1 MGTLYLLGTVH
12 GTRKSK
18 KRLTSFLTNNKVDII
33 LAEGIRNHNLLNKN
47 YWKIEPFLLL
57 VVKVYFYCL
66 KVKGTEL
73 NLAEIL
79 AKNKGIKFVNMD
91 MSLSQVIDTFHKKS
105 NLLVFL
111 FIFIMAFIITLFN
124 KGYIPLFLKFIIA
137 FVFAE
142 IGYLGYFAISVNNL
156 RNKNFKVNIISN
168 LKNDK
173 EILVVCGKFHSKFIS
188 KNFNVAK
195 VK

>member
-137 FVFAE
+137 
-142 IGYLGYFAISVNNL
+142 
-156 RNKNFKVNIISN
+156 
-168 LKNDK
+168 
-173 EILVVCGKFHSKFIS
+173 
-188 KNFNVAK
+188 
-195 VK
+195 

>member
-47 YWKIEPFLLL
+47 YWKIEPFL
-57 VVKVYFYCL
+57 
-66 KVKGTEL
+66 
-73 NLAEIL
+73 
-79 AKNKGIKFVNMD
+79 
-91 MSLSQVIDTFHKKS
+91 
-105 NLLVFL
+105 LLVFL